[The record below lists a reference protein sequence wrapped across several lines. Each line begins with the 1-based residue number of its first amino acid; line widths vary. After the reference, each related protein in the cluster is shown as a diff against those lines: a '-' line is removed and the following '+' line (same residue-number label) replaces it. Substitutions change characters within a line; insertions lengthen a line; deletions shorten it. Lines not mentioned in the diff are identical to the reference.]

1 MQYDDIAYINHHA
14 HAIGW
19 GPSMP
24 RSVFGLEVALPFS
37 LRALLSARASDAPGR
52 TVSRSHP
59 IMERG
64 NGA

>member
-1 MQYDDIAYINHHA
+1 
-14 HAIGW
+14 
-19 GPSMP
+19 MP